1 MSYKLQPDGLFKG
14 LTMRTTN
21 CLYNMNVQS
30 REDALE
36 RVRTGKLRAQIHDR
50 LEVEKSRNSVCQK
63 RSGDDEKKYVK
74 EGTKDVGLRTQIR
87 TTDARYVTDNR
98 P

>member
-1 MSYKLQPDGLFKG
+1 
-14 LTMRTTN
+14 
-21 CLYNMNVQS
+21 MNQQS
-30 REDALE
+30 KDSRYRSNIAKKVES
-36 RVRTGKLRAQIHDR
+36 VRTGKLRAQIHDR
-50 LEVEKSRNSVCQK
+50 LEVEKLRNSVCQK